1 MKNLEI
7 NRIAKK
13 LARLYGDDMKKV
25 EGYIDFLLV
34 SNPRYQ
40 SSACM
45 VEKIEEARAI
55 VE

>member
-1 MKNLEI
+1 MKNFEF

-25 EGYIDFLLV
+25 EGYIDFLL
-34 SNPRYQ
+34 NDPRYQ
-40 SSACM
+40 LSACK